1 MSRMN
6 RVLILVGVLLMLM
19 AGTVQAFEGFR
30 VGVRQ
35 MTLAGEDSFNSNFIT
50 DTNDAYHWFGRIYGN
65 ADHAHVTWDGGNA
78 ASMGLIK
85 SEESYGAYMLHL
97 QQGFEGFDGEAN
109 NITLGYGLPLE
120 GFDLGVIYNRQS
132 SREQTDADTEM
143 TETYNVFGFGLTW
156 EMDEETTIDGSFT
169 FLTGS
174 DDNGDNDSDND
185 SDYSGFDISGR
196 AFRALRDDVT
206 AIPAFQFMTTTQTV
220 GGDDYKETAIAVGL
234 AFDYVINDD
243 NTLLVGGSWQQM
255 KDEYPSGTETIE
267 ETTTTLPGVYAGV
280 EHEFTDMFT
289 ARMAA
294 TKNFQKYD
302 DGDAYESNVYPFG
315 YTLGLGIAM
324 GDWVIDLELN
334 ESWLY
339 DFGYWIHGTTGG
351 QPIAQIEA
359 KLFF

>member
-1 MSRMN
+1 MN

-19 AGTVQAFEGFR
+19 AGTVQAYEGFR

-35 MTLAGEDSFNSNFIT
+35 MSMAGDDSFNSNFFT
-50 DTNDAYHWFGRIYGN
+50 DTNDSYHWFGRIYGN

-97 QQGFEGFDGEAN
+97 QQGWDGFGDMESN
-109 NITLGYGLPLE
+109 HFTLGYGLPLS
-120 GFDLGVIYNRQS
+120 GMDVGVVYNRQS
-132 SREQTDADTEM
+132 SREKVDADTEM
-143 TETYNVFGFGLTW
+143 TESYNIFGVGVTY
-156 EMDEETTIDGSFT
+156 EMDEETTIDGTFA

-174 DDNGDNDSDND
+174 YDNGDDDSDND
-185 SDYSGFDISGR
+185 PDYSGFDIAVR
-196 AFRALRDDVT
+196 AFRGLRDDVT
-206 AIPAFQFMTTTQTV
+206 AVPVFEFMTQKEDI
-220 GGDDYKETAIAVGL
+220 GGDEYKETMIALGL

-243 NTLLVGGSWQQM
+243 NTLLVGGSWQQY
-255 KDEYPSGTETIE
+255 KEEYPSGDDTVEM
-267 ETTTTLPGVYAGV
+267 TTTTLPGIYAGV

-294 TKNFQKYD
+294 TKNFQKFD
-302 DGDAYESNVYPFG
+302 DGDEYEANEYPFG

-324 GDWVIDLELN
+324 GDWVIDLELY
-334 ESWLY
+334 EGWLY
-339 DFGYWIHGTTGG
+339 DFGYWVHGTAGG